1 MRLRQS
7 VEHLVCTLRMA
18 KVDGVLARGIEWC
31 SVGWQELAV
40 VELWWRGSAVAA
52 RFRGSGRRRPRAARS
67 GGAECVRA
75 ALGGAERRRGCA
87 GMVHVGGARQWQ
99 RGAAWSSV
107 ERRRRWRMAARSRET
122 EEEERPVARG
132 QEIYDKWALQ
142 NSLTPVD
149 PTSRV

>member
-52 RFRGSGRRRPRAARS
+52 RFRGSGRRRPRAARA

-87 GMVHVGGARQWQ
+87 GMVHVGGARQM
-99 RGAAWSSV
+99 AAWSGV
-107 ERRRRWRMAARSRET
+107 E
-122 EEEERPVARG
+122 
-132 QEIYDKWALQ
+132 
-142 NSLTPVD
+142 
-149 PTSRV
+149 